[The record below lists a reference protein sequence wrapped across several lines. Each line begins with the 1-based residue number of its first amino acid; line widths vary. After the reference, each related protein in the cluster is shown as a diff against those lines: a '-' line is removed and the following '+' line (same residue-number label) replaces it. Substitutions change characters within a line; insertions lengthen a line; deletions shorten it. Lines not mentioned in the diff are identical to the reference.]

1 MDIYI
6 TQNSYYFVHRHFIK
20 FFLRDNSHVIYVV
33 EKKRGILKKYYEI
46 ITSFGVMNTL
56 FSVIME
62 CIYFLLMLRKTRG
75 LTASTVSDQNINNFL
90 ENKIKSGLYN
100 RIFSIGCPC
109 MIDSSLQEKYGI
121 NIYNLHGGIVPFQK
135 GRFSPVKSL
144 HKGHK
149 YLGASLYL
157 ISNIFDEGSII
168 SQDYFKVHKKNII
181 LNYNKVLVLSSDL
194 LSSFFEGDL
203 KKLPTKVFK
212 NLENNRS

>member
-1 MDIYI
+1 MDLYI

-20 FFLRDNSHVIYVV
+20 FFLNDNSHIIYVR
-33 EKKRGILKKYYEI
+33 ERNRGLFKKYYEI
-46 ITSFGVMNTL
+46 AINLGILNTIYCSFCE
-56 FSVIME
+56 FF
-62 CIYFLLMLRKTRG
+62 YFIILYKKQLGLNAEFVNDINLNGLLEEKAQTGKYKR
-75 LTASTVSDQNINNFL
+75 V
-90 ENKIKSGLYN
+90 
-100 RIFSIGCPC
+100 FSIGCPC

-157 ISNIFDEGSII
+157 ISNIFDEGSTI
-168 SQDYFKVHKKNII
+168 SQDYFKVHKKYII
-181 LNYNKVLVLSSDL
+181 VNYNKVLVLSSDL

-212 NLENNRS
+212 NLNSNRS